1 MEIERKFLIH
11 ALPQNLDTYP
21 RKEIE
26 QGYINRDPVVRIRR
40 QDDAYI
46 LTCKGQGFLVREEFE
61 LPLSKEA
68 FAHLK
73 PKTDGIF
80 IEKTR
85 YLIPYDDKLTI
96 ELDLFHG
103 KLAPLVLAEV
113 EFSSVEEANAFLPP
127 AWFGEDVTNSPKY
140 HNSNLSLNGISTED
154 TLHA

>member
-11 ALPQNLDTYP
+11 TLPENLDNYP

-26 QGYINRDPVVRIRR
+26 QGYINREPVIRIRR
-40 QDDAYI
+40 SDDKYI
-46 LTCKGQGFLVREEFE
+46 LTCKGQGLMVREEFE

-68 FAHLK
+68 FEHLK

-85 YLIPYDDKLTI
+85 YLIPYDEKLTI
-96 ELDLFHG
+96 ELDVFHG

-113 EFSSVEEANAFLPP
+113 EFDSVDEADTFVPP

-140 HNSNLSLNGISTED
+140 HNSNLSNLS
-154 TLHA
+154 

>member
-11 ALPQNLDTYP
+11 TLPENLDNYP
-21 RKEIE
+21 HKEIE
-26 QGYINRDPVVRIRR
+26 QGYINREPVIRIRR
-40 QDDAYI
+40 SDDKYI
-46 LTCKGQGFLVREEFE
+46 LTCKGQGLMVREEFE

-68 FAHLK
+68 FEHLK

-85 YLIPYDDKLTI
+85 YLIPYDEKLTI
-96 ELDLFHG
+96 ELDVFHG

-113 EFSSVEEANAFLPP
+113 EFDSVDEADTFVPP

-140 HNSNLSLNGISTED
+140 HNSNLSNLS
-154 TLHA
+154 

>member
-11 ALPQNLDTYP
+11 TLPDNLNTYP

-26 QGYINRDPVVRIRR
+26 QGYINRDPVIRIRR
-40 QDDAYI
+40 SDDSYI
-46 LTCKGQGFLVREEFE
+46 LTCKGQGLMVREEFE
-61 LPLSKEA
+61 LPLTLEA
-68 FAHLK
+68 FEHLK

-85 YLIPYDDKLTI
+85 YLIPYDNNLTI
-96 ELDLFHG
+96 ELDVFHG

-113 EFSSVEEANAFLPP
+113 EFSSVEEADAFIPP

-140 HNSNLSLNGISTED
+140 HNSNLSNLS
-154 TLHA
+154 